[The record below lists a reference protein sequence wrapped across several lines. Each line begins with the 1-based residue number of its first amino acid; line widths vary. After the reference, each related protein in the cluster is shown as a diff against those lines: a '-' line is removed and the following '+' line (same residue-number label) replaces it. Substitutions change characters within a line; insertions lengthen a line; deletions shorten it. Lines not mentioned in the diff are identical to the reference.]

1 MHILNTLT
9 AVSTPDAQIK
19 LEASQ
24 LLGEIRKHT
33 YNHSM
38 GNYTHILRAH
48 LQVYSKLVADKSE
61 TLVLTVNYYSY
72 SGIFSEEFKSW
83 FINSWFQFYIFFLKY
98 DSCLPFFSL
107 VWSAPVHATASKP
120 SWQQLWCQSKAN
132 RIHCN
137 NISVHP

>member
-1 MHILNTLT
+1 MHISNLKPLNSLE
-9 AVSTPDAQIK
+9 K
-19 LEASQ
+19 LENTIISIPWAT
-24 LLGEIRKHT
+24 I
-33 YNHSM
+33 
-38 GNYTHILRAH
+38 HILRAH
-48 LQVYSKLVADKSE
+48 LQVYSKSVADKSE

-72 SGIFSEEFKSW
+72 SGTFSEGFFKSW
-83 FINSWFQFYIFFLKY
+83 LTNSSFQFYIFFLKY

-120 SWQQLWCQSKAN
+120 SWQQLLCQSRAN